1 MSRRKA
7 ARPANHKVR
16 KPRASVS
23 SAKSRRRKDASAL
36 YTEKDVGSGV
46 DGVRHL
52 IEGRHDPVAGVLHFA
67 QRAKSRLYRQSGI
80 EPKIISNAPLRSHVT
95 SKPNPGNSAPQ

>member
-36 YTEKDVGSGV
+36 YTEKRHWMSAAALTAFATLSKAAMIPSPVCLTSRSG
-46 DGVRHL
+46 RNRAY
-52 IEGRHDPVAGVLHFA
+52 IARAG
-67 QRAKSRLYRQSGI
+67 
-80 EPKIISNAPLRSHVT
+80 
-95 SKPNPGNSAPQ
+95 